1 MKRLYATLLSITF
14 AITSV
19 FAQQED
25 VMVGSLINAGD
36 WFELERAYPNIKD
49 NVQTPLLKQMAEVLL
64 AANFNR
70 PDELRSKL
78 PTLIAE
84 HQSEIGF
91 EGVCNM
97 VVMGATVEG
106 FNGNYVVAA
115 DMIENIVDAVKSAG
129 GSLENSGMEEL
140 LAYYDAMRHLPA
152 PILEKPN
159 TDIIIPFSEISDTLL
174 YVPVTINEKAYDF
187 IFDTGASTSL
197 ISYNL
202 AKEIGAEIIGNSMY
216 VGGATGGGD
225 LQRAFIKEMN
235 IGAISYKNVLT
246 FVDSNPTPEEVSIS
260 VDAILGMDF
269 IKRLGEVQIDML
281 NKTLIVPSKKT
292 ALPEYGSNI
301 HLDQNILVV
310 EVFDNNEHRMTFTL
324 DTGHSGADLSE
335 LWYSKNA
342 GTLSDLPTE
351 TQNSWGH
358 GGKLCREI
366 VRVDEYTLTI
376 GERLITLRDIPAFT
390 PTENIVTSQRYGNL
404 GMGLLKRCEK
414 VTINFETMFV
424 KIE

>member
-14 AITSV
+14 AVTSV

-84 HQSEIGF
+84 HQSEMGF

-97 VVMGATVEG
+97 IVMGATVEG

-115 DMIENIVDAVKSAG
+115 DMIENIVDAVKRAG
-129 GSLENSGMEEL
+129 GSLEGTGIEEL
-140 LAYYDAMRHLPA
+140 LAFYEAIRNLPA

-159 TDIIIPFSEISDTLL
+159 TDIIIPFSEMSDRLL
-174 YVPVTINEKAYDF
+174 YVPVTINDKAYDF

-246 FVDSNPTPEEVSIS
+246 FVDSNPTPEEVPIS
-260 VDAILGMDF
+260 VDAVLGMDF

-281 NKTLIVPSKKT
+281 HKTLIVPSKKT

-342 GTLSDLPTE
+342 RTLSDLPTE

-358 GGKLCREI
+358 GGTLQREI
-366 VRVDEYTLTI
+366 VKVSEYTLTI
-376 GERLITLRDIPAFT
+376 GDTPITFLNIPAYIST
-390 PTENIVTSQRYGNL
+390 AGIATSSRYGSL
-404 GMGLLKRCEK
+404 GMGLLKRAK
-414 VTINFETMFV
+414 RVTINIDDMFV

>member
-1 MKRLYATLLSITF
+1 M
-14 AITSV
+14 
-19 FAQQED
+19 
-25 VMVGSLINAGD
+25 
-36 WFELERAYPNIKD
+36 
-49 NVQTPLLKQMAEVLL
+49 
-64 AANFNR
+64 
-70 PDELRSKL
+70 
-78 PTLIAE
+78 
-84 HQSEIGF
+84 
-91 EGVCNM
+91 
-97 VVMGATVEG
+97 
-106 FNGNYVVAA
+106 
-115 DMIENIVDAVKSAG
+115 
-129 GSLENSGMEEL
+129 
-140 LAYYDAMRHLPA
+140 
-152 PILEKPN
+152 
-159 TDIIIPFSEISDTLL
+159 
-174 YVPVTINEKAYDF
+174 
-187 IFDTGASTSL
+187 
-197 ISYNL
+197 
-202 AKEIGAEIIGNSMY
+202 
-216 VGGATGGGD
+216 
-225 LQRAFIKEMN
+225 
-235 IGAISYKNVLT
+235 T
-246 FVDSNPTPEEVSIS
+246 FVDSNPTPEEVPIS
-260 VDAILGMDF
+260 VDAVLGMDF

-301 HLDQNILVV
+301 HLDQNVLVV

-342 GTLSDLPTE
+342 ETLSDLPTE

-414 VTINFETMFV
+414 VTINFDAMFI

>member
-1 MKRLYATLLSITF
+1 MKRLYATVLSITF

-115 DMIENIVDAVKSAG
+115 DMIENIVDAVKRAG

-140 LAYYDAMRHLPA
+140 LAYYDAMRYLPA

-159 TDIIIPFSEISDTLL
+159 TDIIIPFSEISDRLL
-174 YVPVTINEKAYDF
+174 YVPVTINDKAYDF

-246 FVDSNPTPEEVSIS
+246 FVDSNPTPEEVPVS
-260 VDAILGMDF
+260 VDAVLGMDF
-269 IKRLGEVQIDML
+269 IKRLGEIQIDMVNRKL
-281 NKTLIVPSKKT
+281 TIPAEKS

-301 HLDQNILVV
+301 LLDQNILVV
-310 EVFDNNEHRMTFTL
+310 EVFDNNEHRMTFNF
-324 DTGHSGADLSE
+324 DTGHSGADLSG
-335 LWYSKNA
+335 LWYSKNIEA
-342 GTLSDLPTE
+342 SSDLPIE
-351 TQNSWGH
+351 THNSWGH
-358 GGKLCREI
+358 GGTLQREI
-366 VRVDEYTLTI
+366 VKVSEYTLTI
-376 GERLITLRDIPAFT
+376 GDTPITFLNIPAYIS
-390 PTENIVTSQRYGNL
+390 TEGIATSSRYGSL
-404 GMGLLKRCEK
+404 GMGLLKRVK
-414 VTINFETMFV
+414 RVTINIDDMFV